1 MYDAVNVVME
11 GLPDSLFSHHVNLI
25 LMDLGLAKETDNNID
40 K

>member
-11 GLPDSLFSHHVNLI
+11 GLPGSLFSHHV
-25 LMDLGLAKETDNNID
+25 KQTDDNID